1 MSRQVR
7 IIRRVAV
14 VPIVAGQFA
23 FVDLPRQYDVESIFL
38 RISGS
43 LQVTGAA
50 TSVRAEAPCQLVPR
64 VEVIADGKNTIFSA
78 PFWFCAFGSY
88 DRPIRDQGARVT
100 TPPSGTGI
108 ATYAVE
114 ALGSVDLAML
124 DGVRPKDTNFRTSN
138 LSLFQLRLSFGNPG
152 DPFVGG
158 TVVFSGVP
166 TVDVFTSE
174 LVELPAADGTF
185 TTPIGLKKVSYQE
198 VALVASNANFEL
210 RLPAGNLIKSVL
222 VRTDGSVTAGEPSA
236 TVLNALQLAAGVDV
250 RLNLSGPQLRAKN
263 NLDYGNILAGY
274 YVGDVTSRGWSAINL
289 TELWDVTQQ
298 AEPKLIADVVGG
310 ANVRMQAVVTEVLM
324 ARAA

>member
-1 MSRQVR
+1 MGRQVR
-7 IIRRVAV
+7 IIRRVAS

-38 RISGS
+38 RIAGS
-43 LQVTGAA
+43 LQVTAGA

-64 VEVIADGKNTIFSA
+64 VEVIADGKNTIYSA
-78 PFWFCAFGSY
+78 PFWFASLGSY
-88 DRPIRDQGARVT
+88 DRPVRDNGARAI
-100 TPPSGTGI
+100 TPPSGVAI

-114 ALGSVDLAML
+114 ALGSIDLMMVD
-124 DGVRPKDTNFRTSN
+124 GIRPKDTNFRTSA
-138 LSLFQLRLSFGNPG
+138 LSLFQLRLTFGNAG
-152 DPFVGG
+152 DAFVGG
-158 TVVFSGVP
+158 TVNYTGTN

-174 LVELPAADGTF
+174 LVELPEADGSVS
-185 TTPIGLKKVSYQE
+185 TPIGLKKVSFQE
-198 VALVASNANFEL
+198 IALLASNANQEL

-222 VRTDGSVTAGEPSA
+222 IRTDGSVTAGEPSV
-236 TVLNALQLAAGVDV
+236 TVLNAVQLAAGVDV

-263 NLDYGNILAGY
+263 NLDYGSLLAGY
-274 YVGDVTSRGWSAINL
+274 YVADVTSRGWSAINL